1 MTWDTLEKK
10 AWFSLGLCWNGLTR
24 HGSSEWI
31 IWHASSDDSHTQR
44 FRFWKA
50 FDTEILAA
58 NVSSWWLLPLSADL
72 QQLSATVTW
81 LSRTSWKMTGH
92 RQRNWDPKL
101 GPQSSK
107 INAAGRQING
117 KIWTPRKAWKIKWL
131 PTYHDDENQEALKKV
146 HKQSWALIMFNK
158 DLSIYPSNLI

>member
-1 MTWDTLEKK
+1 MNWDTLEKK

-24 HGSSEWI
+24 HASSEWI

-72 QQLSATVTW
+72 QQLSATVKW
-81 LSRTSWKMTGH
+81 LQYFMEND
-92 RQRNWDPKL
+92 RQATRIDFSSNWDPKL

-107 INAAGRQING
+107 RAAGRQINR
-117 KIWTPRKAWKIKWL
+117 KMPTPWKVTPHIPWWSWKSRSS
-131 PTYHDDENQEALKKV
+131 QQV

-158 DLSIYPSNLI
+158 DLSIHPSNLI